1 MIDFPAS
8 PTVGQQ
14 FTAAGVTWVWDGVK
28 WAASGL
34 SVAFLPLAGGNMSGP
49 IVLAADPAANL
60 QAATKQYVDGGR
72 LGDNRLINGDMRVD
86 QRNGG
91 AAGTAINT
99 YTVDRWQYLASQATK
114 FTWGRSASTV
124 SGFPYYLNAQSS
136 SAYAL
141 LTGDYFV
148 FEQPIE
154 ADMVSDFAWGTAS
167 AQPVTLSFWAGSS
180 LTGTFGGVVRGGSGS
195 GRSYP
200 FTFQITTAN
209 SWQKFA
215 ITIPGDTAGTWVLSG
230 NGAGVSLFFDLGSGA
245 TNRAPANAW
254 TTGLYV
260 GANGAVNVVS
270 TNGAS
275 LGITG
280 VKLEIGSVATPFNRQ
295 SLAKT
300 LADCQRYYYQ
310 GVPPLKGLV
319 SGTLPST
326 ALSRLSCRHPVTMR
340 AAPTITMPFAIAAY
354 DGVNP
359 YGLTTVGANESSVD
373 VLEFEATASA
383 PFSNRAVTVYQGTG
397 LLQLSAE
404 L

>member
-34 SVAFLPLAGGNMSGP
+34 SVAFLPLAGGTMTGP
-49 IVLAADPAANL
+49 IVLAADPIANL

-72 LGDNRLINGDMRVD
+72 LGDNRIINGDMRID

-91 AAGTAINT
+91 AQGTLAG
-99 YTVDRWQYLASQATK
+99 YTVDRWVYGATQSGKVQWGQAGGPT
-114 FTWGRSASTV
+114 
-124 SGFPYYLNAQSS
+124 GFGYCLNVTSS
-136 SAYAL
+136 SAYTPLATDL
-141 LTGDYFV
+141 FYLY
-148 FEQPIE
+148 QSIE
-154 ADMVSDFAWGTAS
+154 ADMVSDFAWGSAS
-167 AQPVTLSFWAGSS
+167 AQPVTLSFWAYSSKTGSFS
-180 LTGTFGGVVRGGSGS
+180 GAITNYAGT
-195 GRSYP
+195 RSYP
-200 FTFQITTAN
+200 FSYSLPTA
-209 SWQKFA
+209 STWTKLTV
-215 ITIPGDTAGTWVLSG
+215 TIPGDIAGTWVMKG
-230 NGAGVSLFFDLGSGA
+230 NAGSVIVYFDVGCGTAGRAAAGAWLAGNFNGVTGA
-245 TNRAPANAW
+245 QSIIN
-254 TTGLYV
+254 
-260 GANGAVNVVS
+260 

-275 LGITG
+275 YGLTG